1 MIVRILTI
9 AQEPADDIPDPD
21 TGAPFRV
28 HTFDTEA
35 TVEQVPVNQ
44 MIEARLVSTSS
55 GDLVSQLA
63 HEMVLFHLGRAKG
76 KRAKERVI
84 LILRRMEAMR
94 AGASPAVKLRRL
106 MAFLIPRNSLV
117 ARRVDQTWT

>member
-1 MIVRILTI
+1 ML
-9 AQEPADDIPDPD
+9 
-21 TGAPFRV
+21 
-28 HTFDTEA
+28 
-35 TVEQVPVNQ
+35 
-44 MIEARLVSTSS
+44 
-55 GDLVSQLA
+55 
-63 HEMVLFHLGRAKG
+63 LFHLGRAKV
-76 KRAKERVI
+76 KRAKERVT